1 MLRYT
6 EKLPTGIRC
15 VRHQPQRCPEQ
26 WEGFFTEFIPS
37 TPLRAG
43 LSGGKILGPDS
54 LGPRMTKEKGLV
66 MTSPCHCESDEVSR
80 SNLGGGN
87 RDCHAL
93 LAMTKEKGLRIVSSL
108 GGACPRPSCDLPCAS
123 RGRPLW
129 IE

>member
-54 LGPRMTKEKGLV
+54 LGPRMTKEKGL
-66 MTSPCHCESDEVSR
+66 
-80 SNLGGGN
+80 
-87 RDCHAL
+87 
-93 LAMTKEKGLRIVSSL
+93 RIVSSL